1 MKKTLTIVA
10 LIALL
15 AVPFMAVSADGDEN
29 GKPELCHQTPKGWR
43 VIPPDD
49 DAYDAHAKHG
59 DFVIDDD
66 HSCPPPPPPPPA
78 PCAEG
83 DPRYQGT
90 EVVEGPWSAWE
101 LNADN
106 LLERT
111 RTVTTTIVEYSKQ
124 NDQECFR
131 GIPKVVVETETKD
144 PPIELFNN
152 CNRWVVKQGNVE
164 LDKGKWSLPFE
175 LETAQSSFWEGVISE
190 PKRCLQIPEEP
201 TPTPEPE
208 PTATP
213 VPGDCNTEGDGIC
226 PGDDDD
232 PEEHPATGAD
242 PNAALAVVTALSGL
256 ALAGIG
262 GSILFMKRRASR

>member
-1 MKKTLTIVA
+1 MRKAITIAA
-10 LIALL
+10 LLALL
-15 AVPFMAVSADGDEN
+15 AVPFWAVAAQGNGPPGDSICHSLGN
-29 GKPELCHQTPKGWR
+29 GEWEA
-43 VIPPDD
+43 IPPAATPGHEGHKDD
-49 DAYDAHAKHG
+49 FFINNDNPD
-59 DFVIDDD
+59 
-66 HSCPPPPPPPPA
+66 CPPEEEPEICSP
-78 PCAEG
+78 E
-83 DPRYQGT
+83 DRKLET
-90 EVVEGPWSAWE
+90 EVVNGEWSSWE
-101 LNADN
+101 LNANN

-111 RTVTTTIVEYSKQ
+111 RTVTTTILEVSKT
-124 NDQECFR
+124 DGTVCFR
-131 GIPKVVVETETKD
+131 GVPKVVVETETKD

-164 LDKGKWSLPFE
+164 LDKDKWTLPFE

-213 VPGDCNTEGDGIC
+213 GPGDCNTEGDGIC

-232 PEEHPATGAD
+232 PEEHPATGGEIDAG
-242 PNAALAVVTALSGL
+242 LAVVTALSGL
-256 ALAGIG
+256 ALSGIG

>member
-1 MKKTLTIVA
+1 MRKAITIAA
-10 LIALL
+10 LLALL
-15 AVPFMAVSADGDEN
+15 AVPFWAVAANGQSICHGAGDDWVEIGPDGNSYEAHLNNMGEGGHKNDFF
-29 GKPELCHQTPKGWR
+29 
-43 VIPPDD
+43 VDD
-49 DAYDAHAKHG
+49 QNP
-59 DFVIDDD
+59 
-66 HSCPPPPPPPPA
+66 CPPSPPPA

-90 EVVEGPWSAWE
+90 EVDEGPWSAWV

-124 NDQECFR
+124 NNQECFR

-164 LDKGKWSLPFE
+164 LDKGKWTLPFE
-175 LETAQSSFWEGVISE
+175 LETAQSSFYEGVISE
-190 PKRCLQIPEEP
+190 PKRCLQVPGP
-201 TPTPEPE
+201 TATPEPE

-213 VPGDCNTEGDGIC
+213 IPQGCWNTGDNLC

-232 PEEHPATGAD
+232 PEEHPSTGGEIDAG
-242 PNAALAVVTALSGL
+242 LAVVTALSGL
-256 ALAGIG
+256 ALTGIG